1 MPLQRIESNPRM
13 SAAVV
18 HADVVF
24 LAGQVPDDRGL
35 GAAGQTREV
44 LAKIDRLLAAAG
56 SSREHLLS
64 AQIWLKDIDAD
75 FAAMNEVWID
85 WLPAGC
91 APARATV
98 QARLA
103 SPEVLVEIMV
113 KEGTAMNHQIR
124 NSLLGIT
131 LAGALASALASTSV
145 LAQERFVT
153 IGTGGQTGVYYT
165 AGQSVCR
172 FLNRAEVKP
181 AIKCNAPST
190 AGSVTNIVSL
200 HKGEYDFGFIQ
211 SDHQH
216 KALQGLAPFDKESA
230 VELRAVFSLQSEILT
245 VVVRN
250 DSGIT
255 DLAGLEGKR
264 VNIGVPGSG
273 SRDTFEEVMQ
283 AKGWTNASFAL
294 AAELKPA
301 EMASALGD
309 NNLDA
314 ITYVVGHPSGAIQE
328 ALTNVKARIIPVQ
341 GAEIDSL
348 LAKADYYSA
357 VEIPAGL
364 YPGVEGAIPSIGGK
378 AVLAT
383 TSKTDPEVV
392 YQLVKSVFDNL
403 DRFKRL
409 HPAFAD
415 LKAEDM
421 IRVGLTAPLHEGAE
435 RYYKEKGWL

>member
-1 MPLQRIESNPRM
+1 
-13 SAAVV
+13 
-18 HADVVF
+18 
-24 LAGQVPDDRGL
+24 
-35 GAAGQTREV
+35 
-44 LAKIDRLLAAAG
+44 
-56 SSREHLLS
+56 
-64 AQIWLKDIDAD
+64 
-75 FAAMNEVWID
+75 
-85 WLPAGC
+85 
-91 APARATV
+91 
-98 QARLA
+98 
-103 SPEVLVEIMV
+103 
-113 KEGTAMNHQIR
+113 MNHQIR
-124 NSLLGIT
+124 NGLFGIT
-131 LAGALASALASTSV
+131 LAGALASVLASTSV

-216 KALQGLAPFDKESA
+216 KALQGLAPFDKEGA

-328 ALTNVKARIIPVQ
+328 ALTNVKGRIIPVQ

-364 YPGVEGAIPSIGGK
+364 
-378 AVLAT
+378 
-383 TSKTDPEVV
+383 
-392 YQLVKSVFDNL
+392 
-403 DRFKRL
+403 
-409 HPAFAD
+409 
-415 LKAEDM
+415 
-421 IRVGLTAPLHEGAE
+421 
-435 RYYKEKGWL
+435 

>member
-1 MPLQRIESNPRM
+1 
-13 SAAVV
+13 
-18 HADVVF
+18 
-24 LAGQVPDDRGL
+24 
-35 GAAGQTREV
+35 
-44 LAKIDRLLAAAG
+44 
-56 SSREHLLS
+56 
-64 AQIWLKDIDAD
+64 
-75 FAAMNEVWID
+75 
-85 WLPAGC
+85 
-91 APARATV
+91 
-98 QARLA
+98 
-103 SPEVLVEIMV
+103 
-113 KEGTAMNHQIR
+113 MNHQIR
-124 NSLLGIT
+124 NGLFGIT
-131 LAGALASALASTSV
+131 LAGVLASALASTSV

-181 AIKCNAPST
+181 AIKFNAPST

-216 KALQGLAPFDKESA
+216 KALQGLAPFDKEGA

>member
-1 MPLQRIESNPRM
+1 
-13 SAAVV
+13 
-18 HADVVF
+18 
-24 LAGQVPDDRGL
+24 
-35 GAAGQTREV
+35 
-44 LAKIDRLLAAAG
+44 
-56 SSREHLLS
+56 
-64 AQIWLKDIDAD
+64 
-75 FAAMNEVWID
+75 
-85 WLPAGC
+85 
-91 APARATV
+91 
-98 QARLA
+98 
-103 SPEVLVEIMV
+103 
-113 KEGTAMNHQIR
+113 MNHQIR
-124 NSLLGIT
+124 IGLFGIT
-131 LAGALASALASTSV
+131 LAGALAMTSPGA

-190 AGSVTNIVSL
+190 AGSVTNIVAL
-200 HKGEYDFGFIQ
+200 QKGEYDFGFIQ

-216 KALQGLAPFDKESA
+216 KALQGLAPFDRDGA
-230 VELRAVFSLQSEILT
+230 VDELRAVFSLQSEILT
-245 VVVRN
+245 VVVRE
-250 DSGIT
+250 DSGIR
-255 DLAGLEGKR
+255 DLDGLEGKR

-273 SRDTFEEVMQ
+273 SRDTFEEVMK
-283 AKGWTNASFAL
+283 AKGWSNVSFAL

-341 GAEIDSL
+341 GEAIDAL

-357 VEIPAGL
+357 APIPGGL
-364 YPGVEGAIPSIGGK
+364 YPGVDDAVPSIGGK

-403 DRFKRL
+403 ERFKRL
-409 HPAFAD
+409 HPAFAE
-415 LKAEDM
+415 LQAEDM

-435 RYYKEKGWL
+435 RYYREKGWL